1 MFTSDAPD
9 ILLFW
14 MMEGV
19 SFVLMVDRLARR
31 SMCLDLA
38 LLAGNMAGNK
48 YIYIFICMCICL
60 CVLIWPPAMNW
71 FPLAWFGLVWFYFAN
86 VNLGWLSC
94 CIFWLCFA
102 LLLFWLAWLFFSF
115 YCVSWFDFYWLALDF
130 IVFASDFIR
139 ILSRLLSFAF

>member
-48 YIYIFICMCICL
+48 YIYIYMYVYMSL
-60 CVLIWPPAMNW
+60 CSHLTSSHELISIGMV
-71 FPLAWFGLVWFYFAN
+71 WFGLVWFGL
-86 VNLGWLSC
+86 V
-94 CIFWLCFA
+94 
-102 LLLFWLAWLFFSF
+102 LF
-115 YCVSWFDFYWLALDF
+115 C
-130 IVFASDFIR
+130 
-139 ILSRLLSFAF
+139 